1 MKKLLVATALLALSA
16 TASLAAD
23 VNVFAAA
30 SMKGALD
37 EIGAAFK
44 AKTGT
49 GIVAT
54 YAASG
59 PLAKQIEAAAPADV
73 FISADEK
80 WMDELAGKNLIKAD
94 TRKDIIGNSLV
105 VVKQK
110 DAKID
115 VDPAKLAAALGDDK
129 LVIGDPKSVPAGN
142 YAQSALTKLGEWD
155 GLQKN
160 IVMQDNVRSALALVS
175 RGEAK
180 LGIVYGSDVLS
191 DPKTEVAASF
201 PEDSHAPV
209 RYPAAIVAASQN
221 DSAKAFVDFLQS
233 DDAAAIF
240 KKDGFATLH

>member
-1 MKKLLVATALLALSA
+1 MKKLLVATALLALTATSA
-16 TASLAAD
+16 FAAD

-37 EIGAAFK
+37 EIGAAYK
-44 AKTGT
+44 TKTGN

-94 TRKDIIGNSLV
+94 TRKDIAGNSLV
-105 VVKQK
+105 IVKQK
-110 DAKID
+110 DAKMD

-160 IVMQDNVRSALALVS
+160 IVMQDNVRAALALVS
-175 RGEAK
+175 KGEAK
-180 LGIVYGSDVLS
+180 LGIVYGSNVLA
-191 DPKTEVAASF
+191 DPKTEVAATF
-201 PEDSHAPV
+201 AEDTHAPV
-209 RYPAAIVAASQN
+209 TYPAAVVAASTN
-221 DSAKAFVDFLQS
+221 DQAAAFVQFLQG
-233 DDAAAIF
+233 DEAAAIF
-240 KKDGFATLH
+240 KKDGFTTLH